1 MTKEERREAMP
12 LVTEFVDDIV
22 SAFGSENI
30 QRIKAS
36 ENGHVIDWQRKEERA
51 A

>member
-22 SAFGSENI
+22 SAFGSESI
-30 QRIKAS
+30 QSIKAS
-36 ENGHVIDWQRKEERA
+36 ENGHVIEWEREEKA